1 MKKLYAYTKLD
12 FGYDTVY
19 DRVSDRYYTRT
30 ISYTEVKY
38 LADVN
43 IPTITLPDG
52 VVWSRAE
59 KHDILVP
66 DVHSTKDT

>member
-19 DRVSDRYYTRT
+19 D
-30 ISYTEVKY
+30 TEVKY

-43 IPTITLPDG
+43 IPTITLPD
-52 VVWSRAE
+52 
-59 KHDILVP
+59 
-66 DVHSTKDT
+66 VHSTKDT

>member
-12 FGYDTVY
+12 FGYDT
-19 DRVSDRYYTRT
+19 
-30 ISYTEVKY
+30 EVKY

-43 IPTITLPDG
+43 LPTITLPDG
-52 VVWSRAE
+52 IVWSRAE